1 MPIVSTVQLTSYNF
15 PPSILPANYVA
26 ILPKSPLTNNPI
38 GSVYLTKVT
47 GGPVGSD
54 EAREVLRRFGS
65 IEETCPTTIAD
76 QEMHGLPEGCWVKF
90 RYFMD
95 CKDAIAASGYS
106 FQV

>member
-1 MPIVSTVQLTSYNF
+1 MHYF
-15 PPSILPANYVA
+15 PPSIPPANYVA
-26 ILPKSPLTNNPI
+26 ILPKSLLTNKPI

-47 GGPVGSD
+47 GGAVGGD
-54 EAREVLRRFGS
+54 EAREVLRRFGA

-95 CKDAIAASGYS
+95 CKDAITASGYS

>member
-1 MPIVSTVQLTSYNF
+1 MINVLYTAFLQVSRHQATWHDYQRV
-15 PPSILPANYVA
+15 
-26 ILPKSPLTNNPI
+26 LTNKPI

-54 EAREVLRRFGS
+54 EAREVLRRFGA

-76 QEMHGLPEGCWVKF
+76 QEMRGLPEGCWVKF

-95 CKDAIAASGYS
+95 CKDAIAASDYP